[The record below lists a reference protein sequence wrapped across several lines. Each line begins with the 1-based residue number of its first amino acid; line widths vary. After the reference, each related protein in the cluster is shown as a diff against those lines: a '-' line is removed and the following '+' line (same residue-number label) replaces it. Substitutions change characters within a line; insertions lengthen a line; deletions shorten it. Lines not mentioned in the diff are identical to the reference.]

1 MVCGWVGLDRQV
13 IPQPG
18 KGGHQCPGPACPR
31 RPAQYPGLPRD
42 PHVTPRGAGRRG
54 CHRFLARALRRSRQE
69 RVCLPR
75 GPGPRGGGRKG
86 GGLCLR
92 ASRRSAGGQGKPGP
106 LAASGFSVTPGCL
119 QPRLGPWS
127 SPDPLTP
134 RLGPTLLQG
143 NPRSL
148 ADLVGEGSGLGGIHM
163 ESGSEPRTRASP
175 PSAWPRAS
183 ASLSWATAA
192 LPSGQPRAT
201 TPSPGTAMSPRPP
214 RTATLPNPPRRL
226 VQLWAQPG
234 GQAGTEGPEG
244 PGPHGTRP
252 AVLPPSPRPRSR
264 SPRQEPW

>member
-1 MVCGWVGLDRQV
+1 MPASWARAPGRGQEGRRAVPAG
-13 IPQPG
+13 IPE
-18 KGGHQCPGPACPR
+18 
-31 RPAQYPGLPRD
+31 
-42 PHVTPRGAGRRG
+42 VSWGAGQAGAAGSFRLLSHPR
-54 CHRFLARALRRSRQE
+54 
-69 RVCLPR
+69 LP
-75 GPGPRGGGRKG
+75 P
-86 GGLCLR
+86 
-92 ASRRSAGGQGKPGP
+92 ASPGP
-106 LAASGFSVTPGCL
+106 LVLPA
-119 QPRLGPWS
+119 S

-143 NPRSL
+143 NPCSL

-183 ASLSWATAA
+183 ASLSWATAT

-264 SPRQEPW
+264 SPRQEPR